1 MWNFWI
7 TANEK
12 LAAATRCG
20 KGKSMEQNVQLLQKQ
35 MIDYVWEHGLDALLK
50 LIQQEFERYAEYMQ
64 VGAREMEKI
73 RRQRE

>member
-1 MWNFWI
+1 
-7 TANEK
+7 
-12 LAAATRCG
+12 
-20 KGKSMEQNVQLLQKQ
+20 MEQNVQLLQKQ

-64 VGAREMEKI
+64 VGMREMEKI

>member
-1 MWNFWI
+1 
-7 TANEK
+7 
-12 LAAATRCG
+12 
-20 KGKSMEQNVQLLQKQ
+20 MEQNVQLLQKQ